1 MLHGRTL
8 PGTILFGSYATPGFH
23 ALTPL
28 RNERSYKWAVPKGTF
43 LLRVEEVFEQ
53 LSIEDDPISRIGDF
67 LLTMPSIH
75 PVLPSDAGVGSAT
88 VLQERAA
95 DLEQVFGSCLGWMAP
110 GVSLRKLPHYQ
121 LETNPVRVAA
131 RIFHLM
137 ARYIATAATAETG
150 DISLKTKATQECS
163 TWLGEGHCVE
173 AGRSG
178 IWDLRQKSPQN

>member
-1 MLHGRTL
+1 
-8 PGTILFGSYATPGFH
+8 
-23 ALTPL
+23 
-28 RNERSYKWAVPKGTF
+28 
-43 LLRVEEVFEQ
+43 
-53 LSIEDDPISRIGDF
+53 
-67 LLTMPSIH
+67 MPSIY
-75 PVLPSDAGVGSAT
+75 PVLPSDAGVGAAT

-95 DLEQVFGSCLGWMAP
+95 ELERVFGSCLGWMAP
-110 GVSLRKLPHYQ
+110 GVSLRKLPHHQ

-137 ARYIATAATAETG
+137 ARYIATAAAAETG

-178 IWDLRQKSPQN
+178 IWDLRQKSPQKLGSRGSNISFFSLTDFGGWRAKKLAKSPASPKPPLFVS